1 MFSSL
6 KFLIKRFTKSGFL
19 YVFLYFIVSVLIA
32 TTGFAILEKR
42 SLLDSFY
49 WAIVTLTTVGYGDVT
64 PVTAAGKIFS
74 LFIMILGIGTIAIF
88 AGIIAMYL
96 IGLQA
101 LIEERRV
108 KRMKKIMLI
117 CGYNEK
123 IKNFLKEIDIE
134 SKDIVCIAPLA
145 ERPIDL
151 PEKIVFISGE
161 PYLDEV
167 LRRANIEE
175 VSEAVISLD
184 RDQDAILT
192 VLTIENI
199 NKEIITICNVI
210 GEANLKHLTRLGVDK
225 VFCDELVGGQIF
237 AALYLGEDYY
247 QQTKR
252 V

>member
-6 KFLIKRFTKSGFL
+6 KTFFQKFAKSGFL
-19 YVFLYFIVSVLIA
+19 FVVLYFVISVLIA
-32 TTGFAILEKR
+32 TTGFALLEKR
-42 SLLDSFY
+42 SILDSFY

-64 PVTAAGKIFS
+64 PTTVAGKIFS
-74 LFIMILGIGTIAIF
+74 LFVMILGIGTIAIF
-88 AGIIAMYL
+88 AGIIATYL
-96 IGLQA
+96 IGLQT

-108 KRMKKIMLI
+108 KRMKKILLI

-123 IKNFLKEIDIE
+123 IKNFLKEIDIK
-134 SKDIVCIAPLA
+134 SKDVVCIAPLP

-151 PEKIVFISGE
+151 PENIVFISGE

-175 VSEAVISLD
+175 VSEAIISLD

-199 NKEIITICNVI
+199 NQEIITICNVI
-210 GEANLKHLTRLGVDK
+210 SEANLKHLTRLGVDK

-247 QQTKR
+247 GKSL
-252 V
+252 